1 MKEQTAEWIN
11 RLGRFCGKRDVP
23 ELTPDQLYRKYQI
36 RQADVLALFGGSIL
50 CGGDVLADAMKQN
63 VAKKYV
69 IVGGAGHTT
78 ETLRRKMHAEF
89 SEIMTE
95 GLPEAEIFEAYL
107 EYRYGLHADLL
118 ECRSTNC
125 GNNITCLLELLAEN
139 GISFHSI
146 ILIQDAAMQRR
157 MDAGLRK
164 QDADAPDG
172 YGPAGKNFIV
182 HVDIPPEVAEAFS
195 ELKKEYGG
203 MVREANPMY
212 AS

>member
-107 EYRYGLHADLL
+107 EYRYGLHA
-118 ECRSTNC
+118 
-125 GNNITCLLELLAEN
+125 CLLYTSQRLEPHPFLFICSSNFLGVYREN
-139 GISFHSI
+139 WMKLHV
-146 ILIQDAAMQRR
+146 LTD
-157 MDAGLRK
+157 
-164 QDADAPDG
+164 
-172 YGPAGKNFIV
+172 V
-182 HVDIPPEVAEAFS
+182 HLF
-195 ELKKEYGG
+195 GF
-203 MVREANPMY
+203 
-212 AS
+212 